1 MEKEILLLTSI
12 FRYMKT
18 KHTILSVI
26 LIAFFVSC
34 SDEGGINTT
43 DIDESKVNQADLI
56 TNNLLT
62 GTSTPIEGQY
72 IVVLN
77 SGELSKIKPSD
88 DAQRKQLKGVEAKTF
103 YQSAVSKMKE
113 EIAVKR
119 SIDFGLPDES
129 IKTVYG
135 FAIEGFTAEL
145 TSDEVERLRNDPR
158 VQYVVQDQLISLMS
172 AGGSSASNVRA
183 TAAVS
188 SAQITPWGITRV
200 GGAGNGT
207 GKTAWII
214 DTGIDLDHPD
224 LNVDV
229 ARSIS
234 FTGDNN
240 PDDGNGHGTH
250 VAGTVAAKDNNIGV
264 VGVAAGANVVA
275 LKVLGDNGRGAFSWT
290 VQAIDYVA
298 AVAQSGDA
306 ANMSL
311 GPDNRLTD
319 PLTDQATK
327 NLGRAG
333 IKVAMAAGNSNDDSR
348 YYSPG
353 RNNGPNLYTVSA
365 LAKGDF
371 FVYFSNY
378 GSPVDYI
385 APGFNIEST
394 WIGGGYNTSS
404 GTSMASPHVCGLLLL
419 GEISTDGFAKN
430 GYWEVR
436 GWWNLY
442 ATGRISENDIYS
454 RSVYIADPDG
464 NADPIAHR

>member
-1 MEKEILLLTSI
+1 
-12 FRYMKT
+12 MKN
-18 KHTILSVI
+18 KHTIMSVI
-26 LIAFFVSC
+26 LMVFFVSC
-34 SDEGGINTT
+34 SEEAAINTT
-43 DIDESKVNQADLI
+43 DTNESKVTQADLI

-62 GTSTPIEGQY
+62 GTTTPIEGQY

-88 DAQRKQLKGVEAKTF
+88 DAQRKQLKGVEAKAF
-103 YQSAVSKMKE
+103 YQSAISKMKD

-129 IKTVYG
+129 IKNVYG

-145 TSDEVERLRNDPR
+145 TSDEVERLRKDPR
-158 VQYVVQDQLISLMS
+158 VQYVVQDQLISLMN
-172 AGGSSASNVRA
+172 AGGSNGSIVRA
-183 TAAVS
+183 TSGIS
-188 SAQITPWGITRV
+188 SSQTTPWGITRV

-214 DTGIDLDHPD
+214 DSGIDLDHPD

-275 LKVLGDNGRGAFSWT
+275 LKVLRDDGTGAFSWT

-311 GPDNRLTD
+311 GPRNRFID
-319 PLTDQATK
+319 PLTDQATQS
-327 NLGRAG
+327 LGQAG
-333 IKVAMAAGNSNDDSR
+333 VKVAMAAGNSSDDAAF
-348 YYSPG
+348 YSPG
-353 RNNGPNLYTVSA
+353 RNNGSNLYTVSA
-365 LAKGDF
+365 LAQGDF

-385 APGFNIEST
+385 APGFNVEST
-394 WIGGGYNTSS
+394 WLAGGYNTIS

-419 GEISTDGFAKN
+419 GQISTDGFAKN

-436 GWWNLY
+436 GWY
-442 ATGRISENDIYS
+442 ATGRISETNIYR
-454 RSVYIADPDG
+454 RSVYISDPDG